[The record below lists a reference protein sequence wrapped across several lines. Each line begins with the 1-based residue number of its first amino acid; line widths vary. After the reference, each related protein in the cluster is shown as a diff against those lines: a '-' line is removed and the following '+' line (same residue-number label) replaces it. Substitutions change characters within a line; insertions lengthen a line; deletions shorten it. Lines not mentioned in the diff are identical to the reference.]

1 MPQKWRQIMRILVIQ
16 NPRLRR
22 VLGIVIPFVVLPV
35 AVLWFSLGPGRKH
48 YALASLMVTLLS
60 LVLFSCGFER
70 RKTGTRRM
78 ILVAV
83 MTALS
88 VIGRFVFSV
97 IPAFK
102 PITAV
107 VVITAIYIGGEAGF
121 LTGALSAVISNFYFG
136 QGPWTPFQMLAWG
149 LIGLFAGL
157 LSKPLRNSRLA
168 LSVYGIFAGAGY
180 SLVMDVWTVLWYNGS
195 FNPALYAAAMATALP
210 HSIFYAISNVVFL
223 NVLAKPFGE
232 KLARVR
238 IKYGC

>member
-1 MPQKWRQIMRILVIQ
+1 MKLLIIQ
-16 NPRLRR
+16 NARARR
-22 VLGIVIPFVVLPV
+22 ALGILIPFVFIPA
-35 AVLWFSLGPGRKH
+35 AVLLFSLGPVRRH
-48 YALASLMVTLLS
+48 YALASLLITLLA

-88 VIGRFVFSV
+88 VLGRFIFGV

-102 PITAV
+102 PITAI
-107 VVITAIYIGGEAGF
+107 VVITAIYIGSEAGF

-136 QGPWTPFQMLAWG
+136 QGPWTPFQMLSWG

-157 LSKPLRNSRLA
+157 LSGPIRKSRIL
-168 LSVYGIFAGAGY
+168 LSVYGVFSGAAY
-180 SLVMDVWTVLWYNGS
+180 SLLMDVWTVLWYNGG
-195 FNPALYAAAMATALP
+195 FNSSLYAAAMATALP
-210 HSIFYAISNVVFL
+210 YTVLYAVSNVIFL
-223 NVLAKPFGE
+223 NVLARPFGE